1 MSEKTTQ
8 QEDEW
13 GAVATSTLIG
23 GVATLIQ
30 ELVVTKVVDPN
41 SLEERLRNFVQQ
53 ESIQKQPEPT
63 RLLIEDVINMLC
75 LGITIGKRE
84 LQDNEHPK
92 T

>member
-53 ESIQKQPEPT
+53 ESVQKQPEPT

>member
-30 ELVVTKVVDPN
+30 ELVVSKVISPDN
-41 SLEERLRNFVQQ
+41 LEERLRNFAQQ
-53 ESIQKQPEPT
+53 ESVQKQPEPT

>member
-30 ELVVTKVVDPN
+30 ELVVTKVVDPS

-53 ESIQKQPEPT
+53 ESVQKQPEPT

>member
-1 MSEKTTQ
+1 MSEKATYK
-8 QEDEW
+8 EDEW

-30 ELVVTKVVDPN
+30 ELVVSKVISPDN
-41 SLEERLRNFVQQ
+41 LEERLRNFVQQ
-53 ESIQKQPEPT
+53 ESVQKQPEPT

>member
-8 QEDEW
+8 QKDEW
-13 GAVATSTLIG
+13 GAVAASTLIG

-53 ESIQKQPEPT
+53 ESVQKQPEPT
-63 RLLIEDVINMLC
+63 RLLIEDVINTLC